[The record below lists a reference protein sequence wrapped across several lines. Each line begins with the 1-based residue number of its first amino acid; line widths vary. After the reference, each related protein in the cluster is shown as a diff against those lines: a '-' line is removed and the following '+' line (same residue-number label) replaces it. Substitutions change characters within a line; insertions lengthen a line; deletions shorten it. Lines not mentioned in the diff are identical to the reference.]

1 LRGGQATIW
10 WPGPRIKEAN
20 RDHDT
25 GAGLEAVRRRFDPGG
40 RTLLADAGVNAI
52 NWNVTSAGRLGFDF
66 DTGLC
71 RQIL

>member
-1 LRGGQATIW
+1 MIL

-20 RDHDT
+20 RDDGT
-25 GAGLEAVRRRFDPGG
+25 GAGLEAVRRRIDPGG

-52 NWNVTSAGRLGFDF
+52 NRDVTSAARLGFDF